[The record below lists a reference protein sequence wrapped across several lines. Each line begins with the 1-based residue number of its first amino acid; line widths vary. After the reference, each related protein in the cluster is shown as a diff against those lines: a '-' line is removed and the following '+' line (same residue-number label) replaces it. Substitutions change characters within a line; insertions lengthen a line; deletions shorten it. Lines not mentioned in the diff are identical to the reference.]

1 MNINITKHEGVFT
14 GAALSAAIL
23 AVIQLLR
30 AYGHAITPEQEE
42 AWVGIVSSPL
52 LDMAALL
59 IGWLYARANVYSRAS
74 VEKLTGIEDP
84 PVPRAVSSPSETG

>member
-1 MNINITKHEGVFT
+1 MTMLKQEGVFS

-23 AVIQLLR
+23 SIIQLLR
-30 AYGHAITPEQEE
+30 AYGHQITPEQQE

-59 IGWLYARANVYSRAS
+59 IGWVYARMNVYSRAS
-74 VEKLTGIEDP
+74 VARLTGLENP
-84 PVPRAVSSPSETG
+84 KVP

>member
-1 MNINITKHEGVFT
+1 MMGMVRQEGVFS

-30 AYGHAITPEQEE
+30 AYGQQITPEQQE

-52 LDMAALL
+52 LEIAALMV
-59 IGWLYARANVYSRAS
+59 GWVYARMNVYSRDS
-74 VEKLTGIEDP
+74 VAKLTGVEDP
-84 PVPRAVSSPSETG
+84 KVA